1 MLFNCFNRECERT
14 RLRYRLFPYIARKS
28 TAGNANVYVHVHE
41 KSKGFT
47 LIEILVVMLII
58 SIVTTVALLSIRRN
72 ETKEMETLA
81 KNISQMVTFAEEQ
94 AMLQS
99 RVLGVAIQS
108 QQLQFASLENSKDNK
123 KTIWHALN
131 DHSLGTYKVPNN
143 VQMTISS
150 GNSKTDI
157 DNDAK
162 ELKPQIIISTN
173 GDIIPFTI
181 YLGIKGKKPQYAITG
196 DADGYISTKHVA
208 S

>member
-1 MLFNCFNRECERT
+1 MLFNCFSRQWERERFSPQ
-14 RLRYRLFPYIARKS
+14 RMGK
-28 TAGNANVYVHVHE
+28 AGNANVHDQ
-41 KSKGFT
+41 SKGFT

-58 SIVTTVALLSIRRN
+58 SIVSTVALLSIRSN
-72 ETKEMETLA
+72 ETREMETLA

-99 RVLGVAIQS
+99 RVLGVAVQS

-123 KTIWHALN
+123 KSIWHALN
-131 DHSLGTYKVPNN
+131 NHSLGTYKVPEH

-150 GNSKTDI
+150 GNSKTEI
-157 DNDAK
+157 DNNAQD
-162 ELKPQIIISTN
+162 LKPQIIISTN

-181 YLGIKGKKPQYAITG
+181 YVGMKGKKPQYAIIG
-196 DADGYISTKHVA
+196 DADGYISTKHVT

>member
-1 MLFNCFNRECERT
+1 MIWNRSLDTLFVSGAFLSSDQKNPDTKNVS
-14 RLRYRLFPYIARKS
+14 RLR
-28 TAGNANVYVHVHE
+28 
-41 KSKGFT
+41 GFT
-47 LIEILVVMLII
+47 LIELLVVMLII

-72 ETKEMETLA
+72 ETQEMETLA
-81 KNISQMVTFAEEQ
+81 KNISQMVTFAEEE

-99 RVLGVAIQS
+99 RVLGVAIEGK
-108 QQLQFASLENSKDNK
+108 QLQFASLESNKDK
-123 KTIWHALN
+123 KTIWHVMN
-131 DHSLGTYKVPNN
+131 DHSLGTYKIPDH
-143 VQMTISS
+143 VQMTISTS
-150 GNSKTDI
+150 NNNTQI

-181 YLGIKGKKPQYAITG
+181 YVGIKGKKPQYAITG